1 MRAMF
6 HDALKRGVD
15 VVLVYSVRSA
25 AEAAFLDELSGK
37 AAAAPAG
44 TARLLV
50 SVTSAG
56 GGGGIDG
63 GGGTGCFAASGKSPE
78 VSWARGRV
86 TAASLLAAAPDVAR
100 RDLYVC
106 GPAPFMNAVIEG
118 AQSLGLP
125 ADSVYQESFNF

>member
-44 TARLLV
+44 TARLL
-50 SVTSAG
+50 
-56 GGGGIDG
+56 
-63 GGGTGCFAASGKSPE
+63 ASRAP
-78 VSWARGRV
+78 
-86 TAASLLAAAPDVAR
+86 AAAPAAAAQVALPPAARAR
-100 RDLYVC
+100 RSA
-106 GPAPFMNAVIEG
+106 GRAG
-118 AQSLGLP
+118 G
-125 ADSVYQESFNF
+125 